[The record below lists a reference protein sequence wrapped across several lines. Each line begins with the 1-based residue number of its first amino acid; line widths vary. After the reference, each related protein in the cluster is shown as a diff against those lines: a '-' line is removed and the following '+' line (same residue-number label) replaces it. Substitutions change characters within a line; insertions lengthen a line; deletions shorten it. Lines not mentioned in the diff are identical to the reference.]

1 MKTYKV
7 DDFAG
12 GEHSAKRAYQQG
24 KSIAPCP
31 NSGHCSRLYMLAN
44 GIPWSD
50 NYPKNGRRFAVKLI
64 DGVAYLASFKCCTSC
79 HKPLNVAE
87 AASLNAW
94 LGNEFESEVELDNEF
109 LEALNAIPIEGE
121 SPSERETD

>member
-12 GEHSAKRAYQQG
+12 GEHSAKRAYKKG
-24 KSIAPCP
+24 KYIAPCP
-31 NSGHCSRLYMLAN
+31 NSGHCRRLMYLAN

-50 NYPKNGRRFAVKLI
+50 NYPTYGKHFALKFI
-64 DGVAYLASFKCCTSC
+64 DGAAYLASFKCCTQC
-79 HKPLNVAE
+79 NKPLNVKE

-94 LGNEFESEVELDNEF
+94 LGNDFESDVVFDNDF
-109 LEALNAIPIEGE
+109 LEALNGIPIDEGE
-121 SPSERETD
+121 AD